1 MAAVHDSI
9 IEIMKSLDA
18 LPKDGTNPEGWKF
31 RSVET
36 LVRKL
41 QPLFVQHNLISTC
54 EVKQI
59 LRETPSRDMKS
70 RTTLVLKYTITSARD
85 GSFIST
91 ECAGEGECLYDKATP
106 KSMTGC
112 WKQAFF
118 QLFMIPVAE
127 DDPDSQT
134 IPAKNG
140 SAQRGANDRPTPEK
154 HATPKAEAAKP
165 ETASIDART
174 VATYRA
180 AISKFLSLYENHD
193 DDYHEVTVKDG
204 VSTEIKESLIQRVDK
219 LKAAIL
225 SQPEC
230 SAKTS
235 LLAELDKLIAKTNRA
250 DAKRKEI
257 MERVSA
263 LNPASPKQQLDEL
276 ISWVEREFGGK
287 MIPVVTRDQAVT
299 AIKQIAGA

>member
-36 LVRKL
+36 LVRRL
-41 QPLFVQHNLISTC
+41 QPLFIQHNLISTC
-54 EVKQI
+54 EVKEI

-70 RTTLVLKYTITSARD
+70 RTTLVLKYTIISAKD
-85 GSFIST
+85 GSSIST

-118 QLFMIPVAE
+118 QLFMIPVSE
-127 DDPDSQT
+127 DDPDAQSVPPKST
-134 IPAKNG
+134 
-140 SAQRGANDRPTPEK
+140 SAQRGANEQPAPAKT
-154 HATPKAEAAKP
+154 ATPKTESG
-165 ETASIDART
+165 SIDPKT

-180 AISKFLSLYENHD
+180 AIAKFLSLYESHD
-193 DDYHEVTVKDG
+193 DDYHEVIVKNG
-204 VSTEIKESLIQRVDK
+204 VSTERKETLIQRVDN
-219 LKAAIL
+219 LKTEIL